1 MKKIIIHLVP
11 IVISFLWL
19 IETCHTFNPFT
30 LKGPGFL
37 KFYLLLLLGFYSSIF
52 ILKLLK
58 QTISKTTLY
67 WMLLIFV
74 VGIIKVIRGI
84 LLGKPVGF
92 LVMILILECIVI
104 LLFKLFYVKNK
115 IKK

>member
-1 MKKIIIHLVP
+1 MKKIIIHSVS
-11 IVISFLWL
+11 IMVSFIWL
-19 IETCHTFNPFT
+19 IETRQTFNPFT

-58 QTISKTTLY
+58 EPISKTTLY
-67 WMLLIFV
+67 FMLFIFV
-74 VGIIKVIRGI
+74 LGMIKLIRGI

-92 LVMILILECIVI
+92 LVMILIAECIVI
-104 LLFKLFYVKNK
+104 LLFKLFHVKNK
-115 IKK
+115 IKN

>member
-1 MKKIIIHLVP
+1 MKKIIIHSVP
-11 IVISFLWL
+11 IVISFMWL
-19 IETCHTFNPFT
+19 IETCRALNPFT

-37 KFYLLLLLGFYSSIF
+37 KFYLLLLLGFYFSVF

-58 QTISKTTLY
+58 ETISKTTLY
-67 WMLLIFV
+67 VMLFIFV
-74 VGIIKVIRGI
+74 VGIIKLIRGI

-92 LVMILILECIVI
+92 LIIILISECIVI
-104 LLFKLFYVKNK
+104 LLFRLFHVKNE